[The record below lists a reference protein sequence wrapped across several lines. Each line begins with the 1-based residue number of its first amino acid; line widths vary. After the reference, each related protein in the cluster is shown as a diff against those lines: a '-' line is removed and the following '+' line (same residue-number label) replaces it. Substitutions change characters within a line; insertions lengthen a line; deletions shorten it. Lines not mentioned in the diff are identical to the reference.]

1 MDFTSKF
8 FNRKNEET
16 EEMRLKKEILL
27 KSITKTKK
35 LEKDL
40 INQKLTERENKLAYQ
55 HACPHKVLI
64 PVKNSEQSNSTTFN
78 DYTAKCELC
87 EAQLWNKNRSMAY
100 IYSLIDMLNK
110 FPKITETLK
119 ILDLESEEDMQTR
132 SKILELIKTL
142 SNLKERL
149 NEISDKEISEVFTSK
164 YKNNISK

>member
-16 EEMRLKKEILL
+16 KEMLLKKEILL
-27 KSITKTKK
+27 KSIIETKK
-35 LEKDL
+35 LEKKL
-40 INQKLTERENKLAYQ
+40 INQKLTEKENKLAYQ
-55 HACPHKVLI
+55 HACPHKILI
-64 PVKNSEQSNSTTFN
+64 PIKNSEQSNSTTFN

-87 EAQLWNKNRSMAY
+87 EAQLWNKNRSISY
-100 IYSLIDMLNK
+100 LYSLIDMLNK

-164 YKNNISK
+164 YKNNINK